1 MKNKNETIKTENRG
15 SRFDQVT
22 TEEMTDVISKAQSEC
37 AEMRGIALST
47 VGKNLNEILSRVSNA
62 TRLSRRFDTAYELMS
77 AAEEIKTIVKILLID
92 SFWLD
97 DISEDVI
104 LDEGARR
111 QNKSEFMYVFRD
123 FAGICG
129 DIHDMIKGR
138 C

>member
-1 MKNKNETIKTENRG
+1 MKKTENHG
-15 SRFDQVT
+15 SNFDPIT
-22 TEEMTDVISKAQSEC
+22 TIRMTDVIQKAQGEC

-62 TRLSRRFDTAYELMS
+62 TRLSRRFDTAYELMC
-77 AAEEIKTIVKILLID
+77 AAQEIKTIVKILLID

-97 DISEDVI
+97 DISEDVF

-123 FAGICG
+123 FAGICA

>member
-1 MKNKNETIKTENRG
+1 
-15 SRFDQVT
+15 
-22 TEEMTDVISKAQSEC
+22 MTDVIQKAQGEC

-62 TRLSRRFDTAYELMS
+62 TRLSRRFDTAYELMC
-77 AAEEIKTIVKILLID
+77 AAHEIKTIVKILLID

-111 QNKSEFMYVFRD
+111 QNKSELMYIFRD
-123 FAGICG
+123 FAGVCAEI
-129 DIHDMIKGR
+129 DEMIMGR

>member
-1 MKNKNETIKTENRG
+1 MKKTENHASNSDELTIIR
-15 SRFDQVT
+15 
-22 TEEMTDVISKAQSEC
+22 MTDVIQKAQGEC

-47 VGKNLNEILSRVSNA
+47 VGKNLNDILTRLSNA
-62 TRLSRRFDTAYELMS
+62 TRLSRRFDTAYELMC
-77 AAEEIKTIVKILLID
+77 AAHEIKTIVKILLID

-97 DISEDVI
+97 DITENVN

-111 QNKSEFMYVFRD
+111 QNKSEFMYIFRD